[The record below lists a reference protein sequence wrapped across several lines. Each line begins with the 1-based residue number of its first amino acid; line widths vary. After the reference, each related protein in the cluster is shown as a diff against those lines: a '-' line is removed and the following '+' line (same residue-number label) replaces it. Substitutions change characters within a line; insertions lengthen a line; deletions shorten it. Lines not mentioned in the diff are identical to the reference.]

1 MNQIT
6 LFWLL
11 LLSLWFSNISWQS
24 FTFNYALYGRNTC
37 LLSDKMNF
45 MFLTSCIVRNGE
57 KIIRYSTFPYRS
69 WFYELSCVLS
79 QLFLFPDCKELVYL
93 ISYDSHSMLMIIL
106 AGFLSFLM
114 LLLQMIPHLTSIS
127 FHKDPESLVWKL
139 GLTGLKWKPTYLI
152 SPLFFLSYG
161 FFLQR
166 KGIHRHEILQSVP
179 LPLFHYTKLLNSLV
193 HSSGTLMGKSNG
205 VLSFKKKLIFLL
217 CMQYIVFLQLRQLSG
232 SDIHPINTLYHPAMY

>member
-1 MNQIT
+1 
-6 LFWLL
+6 
-11 LLSLWFSNISWQS
+11 
-24 FTFNYALYGRNTC
+24 
-37 LLSDKMNF
+37 MNF

-69 WFYELSCVLS
+69 WFYELSCVLT

-139 GLTGLKWKPTYLI
+139 GLTGLKWKLTYLI
-152 SPLFFLSYG
+152 IPLFFLSYG

-205 VLSFKKKLIFLL
+205 VLSFKKKINFLL